1 MLFSLVHFV
10 VFTIH
15 NSFLLVYTFLDFLDR
30 CAVVLFCVVMYILWK
45 YTESH
50 FTRSQIP
57 CLCKLTW
64 PINVILILIKDMQ
77 HAGPRIGMWV
87 KEMASNMSMENITYI
102 VRRKQN
108 VFDNIWGP
116 FRYFL
121 RQNTNVGNL
130 LQQEQALG
138 E

>member
-1 MLFSLVHFV
+1 MGKKKCA
-10 VFTIH
+10 
-15 NSFLLVYTFLDFLDR
+15 SFPIL
-30 CAVVLFCVVMYILWK
+30 YILP
-45 YTESH
+45 YH
-50 FTRSQIP
+50 FYKAKSSDSQI
-57 CLCKLTW
+57 CVYYKLNICALNW
-64 PINVILILIKDMQ
+64 KRVDGPI
-77 HAGPRIGMWV
+77 IGMWV
-87 KEMASNMSMENITYI
+87 KEMASNMSIEKIMYI

-121 RQNTNVGNL
+121 RHNTNVGNS